1 MYSTRDESSL
11 FGQIYCN
18 DILEYCRGNCF
29 TNQNSDSLEWLM
41 MMMISHVWY
50 SRHKCSACW
59 PWHNTERSREHEQ
72 CVKQFLSMNLTHE
85 TDTLRISD
93 IKAWNSSA
101 HSHVRHSLIA
111 VLTMWCYNNASQWC
125 SAELIKVPNL
135 QTSPRTG
142 NFEVCECLR
151 KCVYDWDSNL
161 KVHNLKVKDCGI
173 GMLST
178 WVTDCTVCNRTV

>member
-18 DILEYCRGNCF
+18 DILKSCRGNCF
-29 TNQNSDSLEWLM
+29 TNQNSDSWEWLM

-50 SRHKCSACW
+50 SRHKCSDCW
-59 PWHNTERSREHEQ
+59 PWHNTERPRENEQ

-93 IKAWNSSA
+93 IKAWNSNA

-111 VLTMWCYNNASQWC
+111 VLTMWCYNNDCHARQNS
-125 SAELIKVPNL
+125 S
-135 QTSPRTG
+135 
-142 NFEVCECLR
+142 NFQICKHPLGQVILKSVSVWESVC
-151 KCVYDWDSNL
+151 
-161 KVHNLKVKDCGI
+161 
-173 GMLST
+173 
-178 WVTDCTVCNRTV
+178 VTEIQI